1 MRRSARGFLQ
11 NANKFNIIS
20 NNSTFRPDYV
30 ALIQTDGSYKPSYK
44 ISRTAVLY
52 INSENP
58 QFSIK
63 TYFDHRNSYE
73 SEWQSIIDGIEY
85 AIKKDD
91 SAIELENDNLSVIT
105 CLINKTP
112 PKNKYIKEYYYSTL
126 ELSKHLDLFSVR
138 WIPREENKADELFE
152 LS

>member
-1 MRRSARGFLQ
+1 MRRSARVFLK
-11 NANKFNIIS
+11 NANKFNIIF
-20 NNSTFRPDYV
+20 NNATFRPDYV

-52 INSENP
+52 LNSENP
-58 QFSIK
+58 QYSIK
-63 TYFDHRNSYE
+63 TYFEHSNSYE
-73 SEWQSIIDGIEY
+73 SEWQSIIDGVEY

-91 SAIELENDNLSVIT
+91 GALELENDNLSVIT

-112 PKNKYIKEYYYSTL
+112 PKTKYIKEYYYHTL

-138 WIPREENKADELFE
+138 WIPREENKADRLFK